1 MSFLRK
7 GQSLVSFS
15 FLPRVRAGE
24 AGDVA
29 IIGLGRFGTAMGEE
43 LVASGVQ
50 VLGIDKDTDVVQA
63 MRGRFTQ
70 VVKADAS
77 SVEALQQLGV
87 DEFQTAVVAI
97 GENLASSILVAS
109 ALLQLD
115 GPEIWAK
122 AATVQQAEIFRQL
135 GIKHVFEPE
144 KNMGQ
149 RAAHLITRR
158 LSDFFDL
165 GNGFALA
172 TATVPEKVGGKLVS
186 ETRFRSGHGVTLIGI
201 RQEDGT
207 WEQVSPDTRLVA
219 GQTVLAAGP
228 SNNLEIA
235 FA

>member
-1 MSFLRK
+1 LGSFP
-7 GQSLVSFS
+7 
-15 FLPRVRAGE
+15 FLPRIHGSD

-50 VLGIDKDTDVVQA
+50 VLGIDISADVVQA
-63 MRGRFTQ
+63 MKGRFTQ
-70 VVKADAS
+70 VVRADAS
-77 SVEALQQLGV
+77 NIEALQQLGV
-87 DEFQTAVVAI
+87 QDFQTAVVAI
-97 GENLASSILVAS
+97 GDNLAASILVAS
-109 ALLQLD
+109 ALIKLD

-122 AATVQQAEIFRQL
+122 AASEQQAEIFRQL

-149 RAAHLITRR
+149 RAAHLITSR

-172 TATVPEKVGGKLVS
+172 IATVPERVSGKLVRD
-186 ETRFRSGHGVTLIGI
+186 TRFRSEYGVSLVGI
-201 RQEDGT
+201 KNEDGT
-207 WEQVSPDTRLVA
+207 WDQVSPATKLIA

-228 SNNLEIA
+228 NNNLERA
-235 FA
+235 FS